1 MARCVGLVG
10 EKQTEG
16 GSCGCASVGEQD
28 SRPGRDKAACL
39 ESEQASLSSAETGR
53 LVGDRTGRACPQ
65 SPLGPSAFTLLGPG
79 QSSQKEHSLWTQA
92 HLS

>member
-28 SRPGRDKAACL
+28 SRPGREKAACL
-39 ESEQASLSSAETGR
+39 DSAEAGR
-53 LVGDRTGRACPQ
+53 LVGDRTG
-65 SPLGPSAFTLLGPG
+65 
-79 QSSQKEHSLWTQA
+79 
-92 HLS
+92 